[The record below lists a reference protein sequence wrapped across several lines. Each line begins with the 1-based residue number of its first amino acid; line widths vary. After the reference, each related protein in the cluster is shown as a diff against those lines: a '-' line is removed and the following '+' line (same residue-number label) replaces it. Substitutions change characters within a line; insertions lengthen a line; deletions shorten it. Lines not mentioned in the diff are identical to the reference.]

1 MISDKELFE
10 KVEEAVR
17 AVLNTEEGEIKKES
31 MFKADLDAESIDYL
45 DISYEIEQRTGLEL
59 DFTEALEY
67 ITDRKGSDI
76 TDISVQDVLDYMKY
90 ALEKKDGGNT

>member
-1 MISDKELFE
+1 MISEKELFE

-17 AVLNTEEGEIKKES
+17 TVLNTDEGEIKKES

-45 DISYEIEQRTGLEL
+45 DISYEIEQRTGMEL
-59 DFTEALEY
+59 DFTEALQY

-76 TDISVQDVLDYMKY
+76 TDISVQDVLDYMMHVTK
-90 ALEKKDGGNT
+90 EKDKE

>member
-1 MISDKELFE
+1 MISEKELFG

-17 AVLNTEEGEIKKES
+17 TVLNTDEGEIKKES

-45 DISYEIEQRTGLEL
+45 DISYEIEQRTGVEL
-59 DFTEALEY
+59 DFTEALQY

-76 TDISVQDVLDYMKY
+76 TDISVQDVLDYMMY
-90 ALEKKDGGNT
+90 AIKEKEKEK

>member
-1 MISDKELFE
+1 MISEKELFD

-17 AVLNTEEGEIKKES
+17 TVLNTDEGEIKKES

-45 DISYEIEQRTGLEL
+45 DISYEIEQRTGVEL
-59 DFTEALEY
+59 DFTEALQY

-76 TDISVQDVLDYMKY
+76 TDISVQDVLDYMMHAIK
-90 ALEKKDGGNT
+90 EKEKEK